1 MTSALLDRMVARTLE
16 RRRIVTATPRQKQDL
31 AALIHLCGEGAG
43 DAYARGFRLAP
54 GQQCGD
60 HDTAA
65 YLTRVNGMKRHFAR
79 LAADEPSISA
89 RR

>member
-1 MTSALLDRMVARTLE
+1 MLDRGVARTLE
-16 RRRIVTATPRQKQDL
+16 RRRIATATPRQKQDL

-43 DAYARGFRLAP
+43 DGHARRGFQLTP

-60 HDTAA
+60 HDVAR
-65 YLTRVNGMKRHFAR
+65 YLAHVNGMKRQFAR
-79 LAADEPSISA
+79 QAAGETSISE